1 MRIKYFGGKNM
12 FSYLSGYKVCP
23 SYSRPDAWEE
33 APEVLGPPYG
43 DKSEEELEPDEP
55 DEN

>member
-1 MRIKYFGGKNM
+1 M